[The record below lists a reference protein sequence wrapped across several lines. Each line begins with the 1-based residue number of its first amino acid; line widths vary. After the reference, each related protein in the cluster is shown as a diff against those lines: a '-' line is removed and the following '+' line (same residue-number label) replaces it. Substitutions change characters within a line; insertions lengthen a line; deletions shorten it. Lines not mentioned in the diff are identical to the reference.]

1 MAILRR
7 NKQFT
12 KLLFSAVSFLWLE
25 RKQRFMFSGMIEE
38 DLSKVTSAKI
48 GSLKDPRYDIPSLLS
63 RLYRYKK
70 SLMYTIFS
78 LRDSSTLA
86 RVCAAIDDLET
97 DVSDGTFRK
106 QPFCILLYGFPGTG
120 KSSLAVKIARA
131 LMTDKHGEFNSRD
144 MVTLNESDEFQS
156 EYRCY
161 HKVVVF
167 DDIGASKCG
176 LNDTK
181 NPWTK
186 VIDFVNNIKK
196 TVLNPNVDV
205 KGKVYIEPELVILTS
220 NLDFQKGGKINH
232 YIPAFEAILRRVSRI
247 VKVVDYT
254 TVHPLLFDKTHIQ
267 IDTESHMTYRPRC
280 EFRGDPIS
288 STNYIQ
294 ELRDAYRKHDADQ
307 TLFVDHI
314 NSYFDDY
321 VCDEPDILFSQS
333 SGLVE
338 LTEEQLIKARIK
350 YYYDYVDWGRYY
362 IEHCTELADDFR
374 YYLTQDG
381 TIALF
386 DSSCT
391 MLCIHNDEFNEAY
404 YLYLSSRFG
413 TIEIS
418 AESLVVPDTVEI
430 DNGESTPKPDPPN
443 GNIPTSEYISEEE
456 SIDRLCHILPNDPL
470 QVSKNIN
477 FAHLGEIDLLYK
489 FEDYFI
495 VVEVKRSSSIKQL
508 KRGRKQAIR
517 YAKVIEILQP
527 DIRVFGL
534 LYSFSG
540 LEVVFDNA
548 IPYESNSLNALF
560 KLIDYEKL

>member
-1 MAILRR
+1 VYKTNWITNLEHILRPFARYMAIFRR
-7 NKQFT
+7 NKQLT
-12 KLLFSAVSFLWLE
+12 KLLFSAASFIWLE

-38 DLSKVTSAKI
+38 DLSRVTTAKI
-48 GSLKDPRYDIPSLLS
+48 GSLKDPRYDVPSLLS

-120 KSSLAVKIARA
+120 KSSLAIQIARA
-131 LMTDKHGEFNSRD
+131 LMTDKHGEFNSHD

-156 EYRCY
+156 EYRSS

-176 LNDTK
+176 LSDTK
-181 NPWTK
+181 NPWSK

-196 TVLNPNVDV
+196 TTLNPNVDM
-205 KGKVYIEPELVILTS
+205 KGKVYIKPELVILTS

-232 YIPAFEAILRRVSRI
+232 YVPAFEAILRRLSRI
-247 VKVVDYT
+247 VKVIDHT

-267 IDTESHMTYRPRC
+267 IETESYMTHRTRC
-280 EFRGDPIS
+280 ELRDDPIS
-288 STNYIQ
+288 STDYIH
-294 ELRDAYRKHDADQ
+294 ELRDAYWKHDLDQ
-307 TLFVDHI
+307 TYFVDHI

-321 VCDEPDILFSQS
+321 ICDDPDILVSQS

-338 LTEEQLIKARIK
+338 L
-350 YYYDYVDWGRYY
+350 
-362 IEHCTELADDFR
+362 
-374 YYLTQDG
+374 
-381 TIALF
+381 
-386 DSSCT
+386 
-391 MLCIHNDEFNEAY
+391 
-404 YLYLSSRFG
+404 
-413 TIEIS
+413 S
-418 AESLVVPDTVEI
+418 AESLVAPDIVEEG
-430 DNGESTPKPDPPN
+430 NGESIPKLDPPK
-443 GNIPTSEYISEEE
+443 GNIPNSEYISEEE
-456 SIDRLCHILPNDPL
+456 SIDRLCHILPKDPL

-489 FEDYFI
+489 FDDHFI
-495 VVEVKRSSSIKQL
+495 VVEVKRSSNIKQL
-508 KRGRKQAIR
+508 KKGRKQAIR

-548 IPYESNSLNALF
+548 IPYESNSLDVLF
-560 KLIDYEKL
+560 QLIDYEKL